1 MKRLCWGASILL
13 WSCFTMAADALPKK
27 NLDDLVA
34 QRLPEQMESVRL
46 MEPAEFSSA
55 ARIETLPR
63 ETKTT
68 YMVDTLEFLR
78 LQRASGVK
86 RTMLL
91 RSDANEQVVAYV
103 DEDAYQ
109 QAAREL
115 KENAMIRFDAIHVWN
130 SRHGPGLLITRFI
143 TQ

>member
-1 MKRLCWGASILL
+1 MKRLCLGTSLLL
-13 WSCFTMAADALPKK
+13 WSLFAMAADALPEK

-46 MEPAEFSSA
+46 MGPAEFSSA
-55 ARIETLPR
+55 ARVETLPR

-68 YMVDTLEFLR
+68 YMVETLEFLR
-78 LQRASGVK
+78 LQRPSGVK

-91 RSDANEQVVAYV
+91 RSDANERVVAYV

-109 QAAREL
+109 RAAGEL
-115 KENAMIRFDAIHVWN
+115 KENAVIRFDAIHLWN
-130 SRHGPGLLITRFI
+130 SRHGPGLLITRFN